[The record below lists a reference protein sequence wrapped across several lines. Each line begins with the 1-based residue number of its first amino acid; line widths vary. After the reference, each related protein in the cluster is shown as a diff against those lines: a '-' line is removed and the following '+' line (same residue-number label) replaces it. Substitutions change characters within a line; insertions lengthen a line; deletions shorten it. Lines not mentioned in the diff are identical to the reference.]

1 MALAAQYNGR
11 TSKVSVT
18 MHKGCLAIETWNIFE
33 DRRVLALIPADQ
45 IEAFLED
52 VRTVVNQ

>member
-1 MALAAQYNGR
+1 MTLAAQYDGR

-18 MHKGCLAIETWNIFE
+18 MHKGRLAIETWNMFE
-33 DRRVLALIPADQ
+33 DRWVRALIPADQ

>member
-11 TSKVSVT
+11 TSKVNVT
-18 MHKGCLAIETWNIFE
+18 ILKGHLAVETWNSFE
-33 DRRVLALIPADQ
+33 NRVTRALIPADQ

>member
-18 MHKGCLAIETWNIFE
+18 KHKGLLAIETWNIIE
-33 DRRVLALIPADQ
+33 DQWLRALIPADQ

-52 VRTVVNQ
+52 VRTVIDQ